1 MPASSTNPFIRL
13 GLFLAVLLSGLSG
26 GNYLLTLRSAEVP
39 RPVLQV
45 QTNPAHPTP
54 KTLPAMDLNDDDEI
68 FKIAEQMPLFP
79 GANCGEI
86 KKYAKRKACSDE
98 ALLSYVYGH
107 IVYPKRARE
116 HEVEGMAVVSF
127 VVEKNG
133 VITNIKVVR
142 DPGMGTGEAAA
153 KVIRYMK
160 ADNIRFE
167 PALQRGKPVRV
178 QFNLP
183 VKFKLE

>member
-1 MPASSTNPFIRL
+1 
-13 GLFLAVLLSGLSG
+13 
-26 GNYLLTLRSAEVP
+26 
-39 RPVLQV
+39 
-45 QTNPAHPTP
+45 
-54 KTLPAMDLNDDDEI
+54 
-68 FKIAEQMPLFP
+68 
-79 GANCGEI
+79 
-86 KKYAKRKACSDE
+86 
-98 ALLSYVYGH
+98 
-107 IVYPKRARE
+107 
-116 HEVEGMAVVSF
+116 MAVVSF